1 MSINKDKK
9 PKLSERGQAKFFVE
23 SAESTPADQVYREI
37 AKNPLEACAK
47 MKKIDPNYQGEI
59 RVGEDKIYKNKLT
72 ITDNGIGMPKDSMS
86 DLIINLS
93 ETEEESEHG
102 NKGVG
107 TKISG
112 FANNKEGLIYSSKR
126 YNEDEGNRCRVYFNN
141 NDLFAVEH
149 SDEYNSCTIPMHL
162 SDLPSLIQKYKKG
175 TSLTLMGNSEKENTL
190 NPPTNYEEG
199 SLLKKSRL
207 GIHWL
212 KAYYNT
218 KFFNIPNYI
227 KFLIEIKRKDRANY
241 ERVYGHKHWL
251 DHFSQKSGVLNHDSA
266 KIYWWLLSDKKGKR
280 NSATDCVANGQLG
293 FMNNDEILDL
303 EFDTAGGRK
312 NPLRYWG
319 LPFSCGEVAVI
330 IEPKGFKQDQ
340 YRTTLRKNGATIK
353 SFKPIWKDFWKENMP
368 AAVRENEANM
378 DKKFSDRMAEDGTFE
393 KHINKWLSGVNFI
406 EELGTEHAEKL
417 SLLGKMVTTKGNL
430 EGSFNGGEG
439 GVEPGKQPK
448 SIFGKSPLYAGLK
461 NKNEKHKSM
470 QGKVNCMPE
479 VHLDTSRSTDDD
491 WAWYDYDSNKAYLNA
506 KCRIIGYYAREAQK
520 QTQNKHVIE
529 THINH
534 TKFILK
540 RVLATHIAMTRFS
553 SNNLSKEEKKETL
566 ENSRCLS
573 VALLN
578 PYLII
583 PEIVKMSQN
592 IKSQLAEFE
601 RQASL
606 STNGKGESSVRE
618 V

>member
-1 MSINKDKK
+1 
-9 PKLSERGQAKFFVE
+9 
-23 SAESTPADQVYREI
+23 
-37 AKNPLEACAK
+37 
-47 MKKIDPNYQGEI
+47 
-59 RVGEDKIYKNKLT
+59 
-72 ITDNGIGMPKDSMS
+72 
-86 DLIINLS
+86 
-93 ETEEESEHG
+93 
-102 NKGVG
+102 
-107 TKISG
+107 
-112 FANNKEGLIYSSKR
+112 
-126 YNEDEGNRCRVYFNN
+126 
-141 NDLFAVEH
+141 
-149 SDEYNSCTIPMHL
+149 
-162 SDLPSLIQKYKKG
+162 
-175 TSLTLMGNSEKENTL
+175 
-190 NPPTNYEEG
+190 
-199 SLLKKSRL
+199 
-207 GIHWL
+207 
-212 KAYYNT
+212 
-218 KFFNIPNYI
+218 
-227 KFLIEIKRKDRANY
+227 
-241 ERVYGHKHWL
+241 
-251 DHFSQKSGVLNHDSA
+251 
-266 KIYWWLLSDKKGKR
+266 
-280 NSATDCVANGQLG
+280 
-293 FMNNDEILDL
+293 
-303 EFDTAGGRK
+303 
-312 NPLRYWG
+312 
-319 LPFSCGEVAVI
+319 VAVI

-470 QGKVNCMPE
+470 QGRANCTPE
-479 VHLDTSRSTDDD
+479 VILDSSKENDAD

-506 KCRIIGYYAREAQK
+506 KCRIIDFFAREAQK

-529 THINH
+529 THIDH

-573 VALLN
+573 VALQN

-592 IKSQLAEFE
+592 IHKQLADMDKREM
-601 RQASL
+601 S
-606 STNGKGESSVRE
+606 NGKGESRLNTI
-618 V
+618 